1 MMITMDTMPDTW
13 GDVPVGSEISEELYY
28 DMLNLLPPIYLR
40 KSPYP
45 GFQCSEPYTH
55 AEDDCGHWRSK
66 HMTFVRVGDR
76 FYYAGIQFA
85 GECEWRLSA

>member
-1 MMITMDTMPDTW
+1 MFTRETMPDTW
-13 GDVPVGSEISEELYY
+13 EEVPVGSEISEELYE

-45 GFQCSEPYTH
+45 GFQSSEPYTH
-55 AEDDCGHWRSK
+55 AEEANGKWRSK
-66 HMTFVRVGDR
+66 HMTFVRIGGR